1 MVPISTVFAYG
12 ALAVLTTASAAIH
25 SDTHHT
31 QSQCMVSESPSIHNA
46 SKKHGQAEPRFS
58 LHVHRQAVH
67 KSAAQGPAHVSNIQ
81 AIEAMAALNP
91 VLPTAE
97 ALGRLAVVRTYDC
110 KLTAYSAGFESTGKN
125 PGDPGYG
132 ITATG
137 RVAKPRHTIA
147 VDPTLIPLGSLV
159 YIDGIGYR
167 VAEDIGGAIK
177 GPHIDVFFMDENDAK
192 IFGVKKHVKVY
203 VFGHNRQKN
212 KA

>member
-1 MVPISTVFAYG
+1 MVPISTVLAYG
-12 ALAVLTTASAAIH
+12 ALAMLTTASAVAH
-25 SDTHHT
+25 SDFHHT
-31 QSQCMVSESPSIHNA
+31 QSQCIVSESPQHRTLD
-46 SKKHGQAEPRFS
+46 KHYS
-58 LHVHRQAVH
+58 LHEKSLSHHQAHANHVHESQRRML
-67 KSAAQGPAHVSNIQ
+67 SNIQ

-97 ALGRLAVVRTYDC
+97 ALGRLAVVHTYDC

-137 RVAKPRHTIA
+137 KMAKPRHTIA
-147 VDPTLIPLGSLV
+147 VDPNLIPLGSLV

-177 GPHIDVFFMDENDAK
+177 GSHIDVFYPDENDAK

-203 VFGHNRQKN
+203 VFGHNRQN
-212 KA
+212 HRA